1 VAVWFLIDECL
12 TPNLAGLAKD
22 WGYDG
27 EHVTEIELGRSPD
40 SLLAAFAVG
49 REAVLVT
56 NNARDFRRIYKRLPF
71 HPGLI
76 IILPSVPADVQ
87 MRLFERVV
95 RYVSEQ
101 PEPVNQLI
109 EIDRFERITVRHW
122 SADPLKEGPKLSLVD
137 GNTRREHMHILII
150 GATGWSAA
158 R

>member
-12 TPNLAGLAKD
+12 TPNLAGLAKE
-22 WGYDG
+22 WGYHG
-27 EHVTEIELGRSPD
+27 EHVNEVALAGSPD

-76 IILPSVPADVQ
+76 IILPSVAADVQ
-87 MRLFERVV
+87 MRLFEHVV
-95 RYVSEQ
+95 RYISEQ

-109 EIDRFERITVRHW
+109 EIDRLERITVREW
-122 SADPLKEGPKLSLVD
+122 SADPS
-137 GNTRREHMHILII
+137 
-150 GATGWSAA
+150 
-158 R
+158 

>member
-22 WGYDG
+22 WGYNG
-27 EHVTEIELGRSPD
+27 EHVNEVALAGSAD

-76 IILPSVPADVQ
+76 IILPSVTADVQ

-95 RYVSEQ
+95 RYISEQ
-101 PEPVNQLI
+101 PEPINQLI
-109 EIDRFERITVRHW
+109 EIDRFERITVRQW
-122 SADPLKEGPKLSLVD
+122 SADPL
-137 GNTRREHMHILII
+137 
-150 GATGWSAA
+150 
-158 R
+158 